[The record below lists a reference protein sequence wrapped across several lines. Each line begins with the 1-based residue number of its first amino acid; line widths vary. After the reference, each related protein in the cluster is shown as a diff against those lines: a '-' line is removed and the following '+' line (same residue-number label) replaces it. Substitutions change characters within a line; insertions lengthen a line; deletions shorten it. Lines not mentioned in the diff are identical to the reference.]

1 MKTKL
6 IAFIL
11 FTTIIIGA
19 IVPAFAAEKRPIF
32 LGYAGTDW
40 MAEEI
45 LKKIPL
51 QGKSDKEKAAAI
63 YDWVIQNLSD
73 VDTGTRYFD
82 EQTVSNKASE
92 MMSVYENQVNSGEIL
107 LRQNFEFDTM
117 GVYPNDED
125 YTYFVSK
132 EAGNTFL
139 RWSASNC
146 LSFSYVFTALMSH
159 AGLDCRVVT
168 GSFVS
173 QGQSDSHRWN
183 YALIDGKYYW
193 FDIYRDFL
201 TYKYSKTISHQYFM
215 IADSNQLAKDHVWEH
230 PYYDWLANNV
240 AAVHGGDQ
248 PVPTPTLSTTSS
260 WAQKYID
267 RAIAENILPENYA
280 EANTTVPITREEF
293 AYITTMLYCKLS
305 NQPIPTPASNPFPD
319 TTNPYA
325 AAAYEIGII
334 KGIDGKFEPN
344 MTLTR
349 EQASTMLGRIREII
363 GIQKTTSELNFSDS
377 SQIAGYAQP
386 YVADLVGAGA
396 IAGVGNGRFA
406 PKQEMTV
413 EQAVKISVEMMD

>member
-1 MKTKL
+1 MKKKF
-6 IAFIL
+6 IAFVL
-11 FTTIIIGA
+11 LTTLIIGA
-19 IVPAFAAEKRPIF
+19 VVPTFASAKKPIY
-32 LGYAGTDW
+32 LGYASTDW

-51 QGKSDKEKAAAI
+51 QGKTDQEKAAAI
-63 YDWVIQNLSD
+63 YDWIIQNLPD
-73 VDTGTRYFD
+73 IDTGTRYFD
-82 EQTVSNKASE
+82 EQTVSAKAGE
-92 MMSVYENQVNSGEIL
+92 MKPTYQEQVESGEIL
-107 LRQNFEFDTM
+107 LRQDFEYDDM
-117 GVYPNDED
+117 QVQPNDED
-125 YTYFVSK
+125 YTFFVAK
-132 EAGNTFL
+132 EAETTFL

-146 LSFSYVFTALMSH
+146 FSHAYVFTTLMSH

-168 GSFVS
+168 GTFASN
-173 QGQSDSHRWN
+173 GQSDTHRWN

-201 TYKYSKTISHQYFM
+201 AYKYSKTVSHQYFM
-215 IADSNQLAKDHVWEH
+215 IADTNQWAKDHVWDH
-230 PYYDWLANNV
+230 PYYDWLANHV
-240 AAVHGGDQ
+240 SAVHGGDQ
-248 PVPTPTLSTTSS
+248 PAPTPTPSTTSS

-267 RAIAENILPENYA
+267 RAIAEKILPENYA
-280 EANTTVPITREEF
+280 GTNTAVPITREEF
-293 AYITTMLYCKLS
+293 AYIATMLYCKLS
-305 NQPIPTPASNPFPD
+305 NQPVPTPASSPFPD
-319 TTNPYA
+319 TENSYA

-334 KGIDGKFEPN
+334 KGINGKFEPN

-413 EQAVKISVEMMD
+413 EQAVKIAVEMLN

>member
-11 FTTIIIGA
+11 LTAIIVGA
-19 IVPAFAAEKRPIF
+19 VVPAFADGKKPIY
-32 LGYAGTDW
+32 LGYADTDW

-51 QGKSDKEKAAAI
+51 QGKSDKDKAAAI

-82 EQTVSNKASE
+82 ENTVSDNANKMS
-92 MMSVYENQVNSGEIL
+92 SVYEKQVESGEIL
-107 LRQNFEFDTM
+107 LRQDFEYDTM
-117 GVYPNDED
+117 HVQPNDED
-125 YTYFVSK
+125 YTYFVAK
-132 EAGNTFL
+132 EAGATFL

-146 LSFSYVFTALMSH
+146 LSFSYVFTTLMSH

-173 QGQSDSHRWN
+173 QGQSDTHRWN

-193 FDIYRDFL
+193 FDVYRDFL
-201 TYKYSKTISHQYFM
+201 TYKYSKTVSHQYFM
-215 IADSNQLAKDHVWEH
+215 ISDSNQWAKDHVWEH

-240 AAVHGGDQ
+240 AAVHGGNQ
-248 PVPTPTLSTTSS
+248 PASTAPSIGS
-260 WAQKYID
+260 PWAQEYIE
-267 RAIAENILPENYA
+267 RAIAEKILPENYA
-280 EANTTVPITREEF
+280 GTNTSVPITREEF
-293 AYITTMLYCKLS
+293 AYIATMLYCKLS
-305 NQPIPTPASNPFPD
+305 NQPVPTPASSPFPD
-319 TTNPYA
+319 TENSYA

-334 KGIDGKFEPN
+334 KGINGKFEPN

-413 EQAVKISVEMMD
+413 EQAVKIAVEMLN